1 MGGDGNGDEENGV
14 EHGLLVRD
22 AVKRPLGDVARL
34 AHALDDAVSE
44 GFLFEAFFL
53 FLEASGSLMK
63 IHSRPREVHLEQGYW
78 RLHLTLDSAQA

>member
-1 MGGDGNGDEENGV
+1 MGDDGNGEEENGV
-14 EHGLLVRD
+14 GLGLLVRD
-22 AVKRPLGDVARL
+22 AVKRLL
-34 AHALDDAVSE
+34 AGLSHPLDDAASE